1 MTDLYER
8 LQRTT
13 AVLAE
18 RTGCERHDVVVVL
31 GSGLGAYPDRIGDTS
46 CSTPTPACGPAGRWR
61 CRTGTCPDSRSPPQS
76 GHAGTAYSAQM
87 GDNRVLLL
95 SGRAHAYEGHDP
107 EAITFAV
114 RTAITAG
121 CRVVV
126 LTNAAG
132 CCGKGMAAGDLA
144 VITDHVNLAGVSVL
158 SGPNDERLG
167 PRFTDMT
174 DVYTPELRRKAHA
187 AAARLG
193 QQLREG
199 VYFWFHGPM
208 FETPAEIRMAKAL
221 GGSMVGMSTVPVHR
235 ARGHRSPPHGRTGAG
250 HIAVHQ
256 PGRRHFRPAAV
267 THRGDRDRSRRLR
280 ALQRPLRRTPPDAVG
295 AALTTN
301 LVDISSKLVFHWCDP
316 SARARSRPERSSTG
330 QNSNFLPD
338 WTLRNT
344 PRTSRPSRSV
354 RAD

>member
-1 MTDLYER
+1 MSESSELYER
-8 LQRTT
+8 LRRAA

-31 GSGLGAYPDRIGDTS
+31 GSGLGSYPGRISDKVAVSYRDLPGFPI
-46 CSTPTPACGPAGRWR
+46 PTAI
-61 CRTGTCPDSRSPPQS
+61 

-87 GDNRVLLL
+87 GGNRVLLL

-107 EAITFAV
+107 ESITFAV

-132 CCGKGMAAGDLA
+132 ACGEGMAAGDLA
-144 VITDHVNLAGVSVL
+144 VITDHVNLAGISPL

-174 DVYTPELRRKAHA
+174 DVYTPELQAKAHE

-193 QQLREG
+193 QTLRKG

-208 FETPAEIRMAKAL
+208 FETPAEIRLAKAL
-221 GGSMVGMSTVPVHR
+221 GGSMVGMSTVPEATA
-235 ARGHRSPPHGRTGAG
+235 ARHMGAQVLG
-250 HIAVHQ
+250 I
-256 PGRRHFRPAAV
+256 
-267 THRGDRDRSRRLR
+267 SLC
-280 ALQRPLRRTPPDAVG
+280 
-295 AALTTN
+295 TN
-301 LVDISSKLVFHWCDP
+301 LAAGISDQPLSHTEVIETAAAASERF
-316 SARARSRPERSSTG
+316 SALFDEL
-330 QNSNFLPD
+330 LPA
-338 WTLRNT
+338 L
-344 PRTSRPSRSV
+344 
-354 RAD
+354 